1 MTTLAE
7 LKASVLEDNIV
18 DAEEVETIRTF
29 LFDDGKID
37 REEADFLFEVN
48 DAVSGNAN
56 DAGWT
61 TLFVD
66 GISAHVLEDDN
77 SPGEIDEDEAAYLKT
92 QIHGDGQ
99 VDATEQ
105 ALLANIQA
113 KATGTIPGDLQF
125 LIDTYL

>member
-7 LKASVLEDNIV
+7 LKAAVLEDNIV

-37 REEADFLFEVN
+37 RDEADFLFEIN
-48 DAVSGNAN
+48 DAVSGNDN
-56 DAGWT
+56 DAGWA

-66 GISAHVLEDDN
+66 GISAHVLEDDA
-77 SPGEIDEDEAAYLKT
+77 SPGEIDEDEASYLKT

-99 VDATEQ
+99 VDAVEK
-105 ALLANIQA
+105 ALLSNIQA
-113 KATGTIPGDLQF
+113 KATGAIPGDLQF
-125 LIDTYL
+125 MFDMYL